1 MMIAALLTRWRHP
14 HLRSCR
20 AELQAS
26 KEIVVARAREVN
38 HNPITYCCRRFCN
51 RHAAA

>member
-20 AELQAS
+20 AEPQAS
-26 KEIVVARAREVN
+26 QEIVVA
-38 HNPITYCCRRFCN
+38 
-51 RHAAA
+51 